1 MHYTQH
7 LLIDTQRYL
16 DISMHRY
23 SICSIDMHIELLY
36 ITVLYT
42 YVCDTVPSFQ
52 LIVVTR
58 GRLTLLMHT
67 AAQE

>member
-23 SICSIDMHIELLY
+23 SICSIDMHIELLC
-36 ITVLYT
+36 IAMHR
-42 YVCDTVPSFQ
+42 CMSRAPSQ
-52 LIVVTR
+52 YCLISN
-58 GRLTLLMHT
+58 
-67 AAQE
+67 AADEDVGVRWL